1 VCRAG
6 IPAGSRPPGR
16 LSILQRTPHTS
27 VDLSHHDKI
36 EFAVNTKPSLASLT
50 ALYLKIGNTT
60 FGGGD
65 PTMASLQRDL
75 IGRKWI
81 TREDF
86 ALAYSL
92 ARVTPGT
99 NVLAFCAATG
109 ARVLGAAGALAAV
122 LAVTLP
128 SAILAVLLTRGF
140 EAWRTTPWAMA
151 ALGGTVAAVSGMM
164 WASVWSLVKP
174 YIGWRVLLFT
184 GGAFIAAWKFHVTP
198 VPIILIAALAGYA
211 WSENK

>member
-1 VCRAG
+1 M
-6 IPAGSRPPGR
+6 
-16 LSILQRTPHTS
+16 
-27 VDLSHHDKI
+27 
-36 EFAVNTKPSLASLT
+36 KPSLASLT
-50 ALYLKIGNTT
+50 NLYLKIGNTT

-65 PTMASLQRDL
+65 PTMALLQREL
-75 IGRKWI
+75 IFRKWI
-81 TREDF
+81 TQEDF

-109 ARVLGAAGALAAV
+109 ARVLGLAGAFAAV

-140 EAWRTTPWAMA
+140 EAWQTNAWAMA
-151 ALGGTVAAVSGMM
+151 AVGGTVAAVSGMM

-174 YIGWRVLLFT
+174 YLGVRALLFT
-184 GGAFIAAWKFHVTP
+184 GGAFLAAWKFHVTP
-198 VPIILIAALAGYA
+198 VPVILVAALAGYF
-211 WSENK
+211 WVDRK

>member
-1 VCRAG
+1 V
-6 IPAGSRPPGR
+6 
-16 LSILQRTPHTS
+16 
-27 VDLSHHDKI
+27 
-36 EFAVNTKPSLASLT
+36 TKPSLASLT
-50 ALYLKIGNTT
+50 SLYLKIGNTT

-65 PTMASLQRDL
+65 PTMAMLQREL
-75 IGRKWI
+75 IRREWI

-99 NVLAFCAATG
+99 NILAFCAATG
-109 ARVLGAAGALAAV
+109 ARILGFAGALAAV

-140 EAWRTTPWAMA
+140 ETWQTHPWAMA
-151 ALGGTVAAVSGMM
+151 ALAGTVAAVSGMM

-174 YIGWRVLLFT
+174 YLGLRAVLFT
-184 GGAFIAAWKFHVTP
+184 GGAFLAAWKFHVTP
-198 VPIILIAALAGYA
+198 VPVILVAALAGYLWA
-211 WSENK
+211 DSK

>member
-1 VCRAG
+1 V
-6 IPAGSRPPGR
+6 
-16 LSILQRTPHTS
+16 
-27 VDLSHHDKI
+27 
-36 EFAVNTKPSLASLT
+36 KPSLASLT
-50 ALYLKIGNTT
+50 NLYLKIGNTT

-65 PTMASLQRDL
+65 PTMALLQREL
-75 IGRKWI
+75 IFRKWI
-81 TREDF
+81 SQEDF

-109 ARVLGAAGALAAV
+109 ARVLGLVGAFAAV

-140 EAWRTTPWAMA
+140 EAWRTNAWAMA
-151 ALGGTVAAVSGMM
+151 AVGGTVAAVSGMM

-174 YIGWRVLLFT
+174 YLGWRVVLFT
-184 GGAFIAAWKFHVTP
+184 GGAFLAAWKFHVTP
-198 VPIILIAALAGYA
+198 VPVILVAALAGYF
-211 WSENK
+211 WVDKK

>member
-1 VCRAG
+1 M
-6 IPAGSRPPGR
+6 
-16 LSILQRTPHTS
+16 
-27 VDLSHHDKI
+27 
-36 EFAVNTKPSLASLT
+36 TKPTLASLT
-50 ALYLKIGNTT
+50 NLYLKIGNTT

-65 PTMASLQRDL
+65 PTMALLQREL
-75 IGRKWI
+75 TGRGWI

-109 ARVLGAAGALAAV
+109 ARVLGIGGAIAAV

-128 SAILAVLLTRGF
+128 SAVLAVLLTRGF
-140 EAWRTTPWAMA
+140 ETWRAHPWAMA
-151 ALGGTVAAVSGMM
+151 AVGGTVAAVSGMM
-164 WASVWSLVKP
+164 WASVWLLVRP

-184 GGAFIAAWKFHVTP
+184 GGAFLAAWKFHVTP
-198 VPIILIAALAGYA
+198 VPVILIAALAGFL
-211 WSENK
+211 WTDPK

>member
-1 VCRAG
+1 V
-6 IPAGSRPPGR
+6 I
-16 LSILQRTPHTS
+16 
-27 VDLSHHDKI
+27 
-36 EFAVNTKPSLASLT
+36 KPSLPALT
-50 ALYLKIGNTT
+50 RLYLKIGNTT

-65 PTMASLQRDL
+65 PTMAMLQREL
-75 IGRKWI
+75 IGRGWI

-109 ARVLGAAGALAAV
+109 ARILGLTGAFAAV
-122 LAVTLP
+122 LAVTAP

-140 EAWRTTPWAMA
+140 EQGRAHPWAMA
-151 ALGGTVAAVSGMM
+151 AIGGTVAAVSGMM

-174 YIGWRVLLFT
+174 YVGLRALLFT
-184 GGAFIAAWKFHVTP
+184 GGAFLAAWKFHVTP
-198 VPIILIAALAGYA
+198 VPVILVAALAGYA
-211 WSENK
+211 WTENK

>member
-1 VCRAG
+1 V
-6 IPAGSRPPGR
+6 I
-16 LSILQRTPHTS
+16 
-27 VDLSHHDKI
+27 
-36 EFAVNTKPSLASLT
+36 KPSLAAVT
-50 ALYLKIGNTT
+50 RLYLKIGNTT

-65 PTMASLQRDL
+65 PTMALLQREL

-86 ALAYSL
+86 ALAYAL

-109 ARVLGAAGALAAV
+109 MRVLGVAGALAAV

-140 EAWRTTPWAMA
+140 ETWRTHPWAMA
-151 ALGGTVAAVSGMM
+151 AIGGTVAAVSGMM

-174 YIGWRVLLFT
+174 YIGVRALVFT
-184 GGAFIAAWKFHVTP
+184 GGAFVAAWKFHVTP
-198 VPIILIAALAGYA
+198 VPVIFVAALAGYL
-211 WSENK
+211 WVDKK

>member
-1 VCRAG
+1 V
-6 IPAGSRPPGR
+6 I
-16 LSILQRTPHTS
+16 
-27 VDLSHHDKI
+27 
-36 EFAVNTKPSLASLT
+36 KPSLAAL
-50 ALYLKIGNTT
+50 ARLYLKIGNTT

-65 PTMASLQRDL
+65 PAMAMLQREL
-75 IGRKWI
+75 IGREWI

-109 ARVLGAAGALAAV
+109 ARILGLAGAFAAV

-140 EAWRTTPWAMA
+140 ETWRTHPWAIA
-151 ALGGTVAAVSGMM
+151 AIGGTVAAISAMM
-164 WASVWSLVKP
+164 WASVWNLVKP
-174 YIGWRVLLFT
+174 YLGLRAFLFT
-184 GGAFIAAWKFHVTP
+184 GCAFLAAWKFHVTP
-198 VPIILIAALAGYA
+198 VPVILFAALAGYLWA
-211 WSENK
+211 ENR

>member
-1 VCRAG
+1 
-6 IPAGSRPPGR
+6 
-16 LSILQRTPHTS
+16 
-27 VDLSHHDKI
+27 
-36 EFAVNTKPSLASLT
+36 VNKPSLAALT
-50 ALYLKIGNTT
+50 RLYLKIGNTT

-65 PTMASLQRDL
+65 PTMAMLQREL
-75 IGRKWI
+75 IGREWI
-81 TREDF
+81 TRADF

-109 ARVLGAAGALAAV
+109 ARVLGLAGALAAV

-140 EAWRTTPWAMA
+140 ETWRTNPWAMA
-151 ALGGTVAAVSGMM
+151 AIGGTVAAVSGMM

-174 YIGWRVLLFT
+174 YLGLHALLFT
-184 GGAFIAAWKFHVTP
+184 GGAFVAAWKFHVTP
-198 VPIILIAALAGYA
+198 VPVILVAALAGYL
-211 WSENK
+211 WTEKK

>member
-1 VCRAG
+1 M
-6 IPAGSRPPGR
+6 
-16 LSILQRTPHTS
+16 
-27 VDLSHHDKI
+27 
-36 EFAVNTKPSLASLT
+36 KPSLASLT
-50 ALYLKIGNTT
+50 NLYLKIGNTT

-65 PTMASLQRDL
+65 PTMALLQREL
-75 IGRKWI
+75 IFRKWI
-81 TREDF
+81 TQEDF

-109 ARVLGAAGALAAV
+109 ARVLGLAGAFAAV

-140 EAWRTTPWAMA
+140 EAWRTNAWAMA
-151 ALGGTVAAVSGMM
+151 AVGGTVAAVSGMM

-174 YIGWRVLLFT
+174 YLGWRALLFT
-184 GGAFIAAWKFHVTP
+184 GGAFLAAWKFHVTP
-198 VPIILIAALAGYA
+198 VPVILVAALAGYF
-211 WSENK
+211 WVDRK

>member
-1 VCRAG
+1 MAM
-6 IPAGSRPPGR
+6 
-16 LSILQRTPHTS
+16 LQR
-27 VDLSHHDKI
+27 
-36 EFAVNTKPSLASLT
+36 E
-50 ALYLKIGNTT
+50 
-60 FGGGD
+60 
-65 PTMASLQRDL
+65 L
-75 IGRKWI
+75 IGRQWI

-109 ARVLGAAGALAAV
+109 ARILGLAGAFAAV
-122 LAVTLP
+122 LAVVLP

-140 EAWRTTPWAMA
+140 ESWRTHPWAMA
-151 ALGGTVAAVSGMM
+151 AIGGTVAAVSGMM

-174 YIGWRVLLFT
+174 YLGWRALLFT

-198 VPIILIAALAGYA
+198 VPVIVVAAIAGYA
-211 WSENK
+211 WTDTK